1 MLRCP
6 SCGSEDLFR
15 TIGGYAGSEY
25 RCKKCGYQGTFVVES
40 DEPMPVPERRN
51 DQPETRLDIPLWIR
65 ILAVIFLLVI
75 IALYL
80 L

>member
-6 SCGSEDLFR
+6 SCGSRDLFR

-40 DEPMPVPERRN
+40 DEEMPVPETR
-51 DQPETRLDIPLWIR
+51 DEQPGMRLDIPLWIR
-65 ILAVIFLLVI
+65 ILALIFLLVI
-75 IALYL
+75 IALYIL
-80 L
+80 